1 MIPYRALCSNIQFAK
16 HVLPELNNQTNV
28 VAMLPSAH
36 MYGMMFEFLF
46 EMTIGAHVH
55 FLTRVPSPKIIMQAL
70 AEVKPNIIV
79 AVPLI
84 IEKVYKSK
92 IQKIV
97 ERVA

>member
-1 MIPYRALCSNIQFAK
+1 
-16 HVLPELNNQTNV
+16 
-28 VAMLPSAH
+28 
-36 MYGMMFEFLF
+36 
-46 EMTIGAHVH
+46 MTIGAHVH

-70 AEVKPNIIV
+70 AEVKPNIII